1 MGVARQRARGR
12 RRLEY
17 SEDAVK
23 ALLEALEAGE
33 VRKPSQV
40 AKREVFQR
48 YGILGTEL
56 DRVFTAIIYKIQRMA
71 GVLDRAAASAL
82 GVSPEELEGYPPLLR
97 QSLRL
102 AAFLAQFDDVRD
114 RRLASAL
121 VRHGLRYLAS
131 RLGWR
136 EARKV
141 HKVLD
146 RLWDNPW
153 RPSSREEELMLRYL
167 VPPDFVEMLRRVL
180 PEGELEEFLGSLN
193 ETPVLGLRVNTL
205 KADPDEV
212 LRLLRESGLEAWPSE
227 RVPSVIRYRGAFN
240 ATLQRLLREGK
251 VVPQDESSAAA
262 ALLLDPRPGEVVAD
276 LCAAP
281 GGKTTHIAELTR
293 NSARILAFDVYWDRL
308 ERLRWLAEVTGTSP
322 SITILAF
329 DSTRAPSV
337 LGENSVDKVLLD
349 PPCSTTGGLH
359 KNVDARWRVRR
370 AKIEELAGQ
379 QRRFMEAAIRVLRPG
394 GRLLYTVCSVLAEEG
409 EDVVRWALERF
420 PVRLVPLRGPYDES
434 PLLPGT
440 MRAWPHR
447 HGTTGFYYALLEKTA
462 PTRPSGSPA

>member
-1 MGVARQRARGR
+1 VARRG

-17 SEDAVK
+17 SGEAVR

-40 AKREVFQR
+40 AKREVFRR
-48 YGILGTEL
+48 YGILGSEL
-56 DRVFTAIIYKIQRMA
+56 DRVFTAVIYKIQRMA
-71 GVLDRAAASAL
+71 GVLDRAAAHAL
-82 GVSPEELEGYPPLLR
+82 GVSLDELESYPPLLR

-102 AAFLAQFDDVRD
+102 AAFLAQFDSVGD

-121 VRHGLRYLAS
+121 VRHGLRYLAG

-141 HKVLD
+141 HRVLD
-146 RLWDNPW
+146 VLWDNPW
-153 RPSSREEELMLRYL
+153 RPSTREEELMLRYL
-167 VPPDFVEMLRRVL
+167 VPPDLVSMLRRVL
-180 PEGELEEFLGSLN
+180 PEAEVEAFLESLN
-193 ETPVLGLRVNTL
+193 RPPTLGLRVNTL
-205 KADPDEV
+205 KADPGEV
-212 LRLLRESGLEAWPSE
+212 LEALRSSGLEAWPSE
-227 RVPSVIRYRGAFN
+227 RVPGAIRYRGAFN
-240 ATLQRLLREGK
+240 PVLQRLLREGK

-262 ALLLDPRPGEVVAD
+262 AILLDPKPGEVVAD

-281 GGKTTHIAELTR
+281 GGKTTHIAELTG
-293 NSARILAFDVYWDRL
+293 NSARIVAFDVYWDRL
-308 ERLRWLAEVTGTSP
+308 ERLRWLARVTGTEA
-322 SITILAF
+322 SIAVAAY
-329 DSTRAPSV
+329 DSTRAHHL
-337 LGENSVDKVLLD
+337 LGENRVDKVLLD

-370 AKIEELAGQ
+370 GKILELAEQ
-379 QRRFMEAAIRVLRPG
+379 QKRFMEAGIRVLRPG

-447 HGTTGFYYALLEKTA
+447 HDTTGFYYALLEKTA
-462 PTRPSGSPA
+462 PTRGGRP

>member
-1 MGVARQRARGR
+1 MARAGSGARGR

-17 SEDAVK
+17 SEEAVK

-40 AKREVFQR
+40 AKREVFRR
-48 YGILGTEL
+48 YGLLGSEL

-71 GVLDRAAASAL
+71 GVLDRAAAHAL
-82 GVSPEELEGYPPLLR
+82 GVNVEEVEGYPPLLR

-102 AAFLAQFDDVRD
+102 AAFLAQFDEVRD
-114 RRLASAL
+114 KRLASAL

-146 RLWDNPW
+146 RLWDHPW
-153 RPSSREEELMLRYL
+153 RPSSLEEELMLRYL
-167 VPPDFVEMLRRVL
+167 VPPDFITMLRRVL
-180 PEGELEEFLGSLN
+180 PESEVESFLESLN
-193 ETPVLGLRVNTL
+193 RPPVLGLRVNTL
-205 KADPDEV
+205 KADVDEV
-212 LRLLRESGLEAWPSE
+212 LRLLRSSGLEAWPSE
-227 RVPSVIRYRGAFN
+227 RVPGVIRYRGAFN
-240 ATLQRLLREGK
+240 ATLQRLLKEGK

-262 ALLLDPRPGEVVAD
+262 AILLDPRPGEVIAD

-308 ERLRWLAEVTGTSP
+308 ERLKWLAEATGTRP
-322 SITILAF
+322 SIAVVAH
-329 DSTRAPSV
+329 DSTRAHHL
-337 LGENSVDKVLLD
+337 LGENSVDRVLLD

-370 AKIEELAGQ
+370 GKIEELAEQ
-379 QRRFMEAAIRVLRPG
+379 QKRFMEAAVRILKPG
-394 GRLLYTVCSVLAEEG
+394 GRLLYTVCSALAEEG

-440 MRAWPHR
+440 IRAWPHR
-447 HGTTGFYYALLEKTA
+447 HGTTGFYYALLEKIG
-462 PTRPSGSPA
+462 PTRGEG